1 MKTAEIREMTVEE
14 IENKIEELKSELARE
29 RAMNSMGSSMENP
42 MKIKD
47 LRKDIAR
54 LLTIKNEKRRSK

>member
-1 MKTAEIREMTVEE
+1 MKPAEIREMSLEE
-14 IENKIEELKSELARE
+14 INDKVEELKTELARE

-42 MKIKD
+42 MKIRD
-47 LRKDIAR
+47 LKKDIAR

>member
-1 MKTAEIREMTVEE
+1 MKSAEIREMSLEE
-14 IENKIEELKSELARE
+14 INDKVEELKTELARE

-42 MKIKD
+42 MKIRD
-47 LRKDIAR
+47 LKKDIAR